1 MKNEII
7 QFLRENIIGKILLTG
22 AVYKLENG
30 NLEGVYNDKMTFSN
44 LVTTENGF
52 KFNMTTVTQEQVY
65 NLDDKGA
72 RTTIAKDYTGT
83 SVFCYE
89 LAMRKSTKQ
98 ITGYMR
104 CVSTTVQDSTM
115 EAVVCGIFDVTFDGK
130 ELKWQEN
137 QLLYRDNPIGEDK
150 YKPVAFHSKVR
161 FYLDNGKVIFEY
173 LPTLWDISPDTLE
186 KVDKILEQIEVDIS
200 EIDLYG
206 YDIIETSLSM
216 VHKLQSILNDLRMRV
231 QTYVFPTKEDEI
243 LFFKMQ
249 KPEILAR
256 LLFFY
261 KIYRIETQCP
271 NGSDE
276 VIRSYINRE
285 LDNLTYFFN
294 RNLDFYQY
302 YRSHSTVYDEYYFVR
317 GNADLRLCTDS
328 AQFDKDPNFSTGYDY
343 KVAKIIANE
352 MLRIYLNK
360 RLVKLETNNQIED
373 NLQKYLKYPFRFT
386 GKKVFLIELG
396 YALVSAGDI
405 NNGNVEI
412 KEMMKFLST
421 VFQVDLGDYY
431 ASYIAMKERKDR
443 TAYLHHLIDSLIKRM
458 NEDDMKC

>member
-1 MKNEII
+1 MKE
-7 QFLRENIIGKILLTG
+7 E
-22 AVYKLENG
+22 
-30 NLEGVYNDKMTFSN
+30 
-44 LVTTENGF
+44 
-52 KFNMTTVTQEQVY
+52 
-65 NLDDKGA
+65 
-72 RTTIAKDYTGT
+72 
-83 SVFCYE
+83 
-89 LAMRKSTKQ
+89 
-98 ITGYMR
+98 
-104 CVSTTVQDSTM
+104 
-115 EAVVCGIFDVTFDGK
+115 
-130 ELKWQEN
+130 
-137 QLLYRDNPIGEDK
+137 
-150 YKPVAFHSKVR
+150 
-161 FYLDNGKVIFEY
+161 
-173 LPTLWDISPDTLE
+173 
-186 KVDKILEQIEVDIS
+186 VDKILELIEVDIS

-317 GNADLRLCTDS
+317 GNAD
-328 AQFDKDPNFSTGYDY
+328 STGYDY

-431 ASYIAMKERKDR
+431 ASYIAMKERKDQ